1 MLVIK
6 DVLIVVLL
14 RDVLHIDDHV
24 DLFLLS
30 LCLVLSQEFLVLLF
44 LDNGVVV
51 SVHVRGVDI
60 EHLTDHDGAA
70 TIYLVK

>member
-6 DVLIVVLL
+6 DVLVVVLL
-14 RDVLHIDDHV
+14 RDVLHIDDNV

-30 LCLVLSQEFLVLLF
+30 LCFVLSQEFLVLLF

-51 SVHVRGVDI
+51 SVHVR
-60 EHLTDHDGAA
+60 
-70 TIYLVK
+70 